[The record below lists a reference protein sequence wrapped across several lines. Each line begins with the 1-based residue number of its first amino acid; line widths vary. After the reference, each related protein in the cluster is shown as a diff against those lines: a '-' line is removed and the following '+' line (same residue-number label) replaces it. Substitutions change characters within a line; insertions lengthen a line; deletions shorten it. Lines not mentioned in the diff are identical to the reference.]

1 MPYLKKLKIQLVKG
15 EFTNRIKGQVRD
27 PEQVYEVFKSIKDWA
42 QETLIGVYMSETL
55 EVRTYDVLS
64 IGGKDMT
71 LVLPHEIFEHIII
84 TKSRA
89 FILIHNH
96 PSGNATPSFKDREIM
111 QTLKEQSGV
120 MKIKFVDFIIVGEGC
135 YWSMVKEGLEEYV
148 KEAAA

>member
-1 MPYLKKLKIQLVKG
+1 
-15 EFTNRIKGQVRD
+15 
-27 PEQVYEVFKSIKDWA
+27 
-42 QETLIGVYMSETL
+42 MSETL

-96 PSGNATPSFKDREIM
+96 PSGNPTPSFKDREIM